1 MSRVPHPRVTRCRI
15 HVSRAVASTC
25 HALSHRIHVP
35 APVPQVKPLPSL
47 QHTLP
52 LKSFPCATEPSDHL
66 LIWADLELV

>member
-1 MSRVPHPRVTRCRI
+1 MEDEGG
-15 HVSRAVASTC
+15 AASTC
-25 HALSHRIHVP
+25 HAPSHAHTPLAIP
-35 APVPQVKPLPSL
+35 TPVPQVKPLPSL